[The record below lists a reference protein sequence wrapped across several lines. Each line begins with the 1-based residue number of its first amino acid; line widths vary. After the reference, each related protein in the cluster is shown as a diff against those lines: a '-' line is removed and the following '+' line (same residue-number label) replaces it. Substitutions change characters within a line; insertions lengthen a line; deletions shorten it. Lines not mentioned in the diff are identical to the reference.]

1 MSSKHLDQAKDTV
14 YDYIGGLARHVPA
27 QPALDAFYDLL
38 YRRVAVGRPDVVASL
53 DDVIRSE
60 GFKQDEGLRFLN
72 RSFYTICNPWHL
84 DGEMTPYL
92 ERLVAQLNDLPD
104 PAAQDP
110 LTRLLR
116 RRLQA
121 FNQGDYGD
129 CLHRQMRLGAYG
141 QRRAK
146 PRGDRGTLADYLAD
160 YFYLYCSTTRTPDIE
175 ALEQGVYDDPRQ
187 SGLGYKQVAKLE
199 DMFRAVGEYRRLR
212 LQGADN
218 LVNPTRLPLAEFEQG
233 LIEYHPRQRRGGA
246 APALA
251 LDDQIQP
258 TVRYSHCRPLIQTF
272 LRALI
277 DPLPQQTRDKLHRD
291 LFRAMG
297 TIDEQAVMAVSTVI
311 NLFTRLLDA
320 VFLPDFNTSNV
331 LRFQQYIDK
340 SGAMAIT
347 KVLLHLLLACPMVRF
362 DLEKKLGYLYRHFET
377 SRIQTV
383 AWVVHFFDHV
393 NLALV
398 MNARR
403 IGYFS
408 VVAPPP
414 HFDSL

>member
-1 MSSKHLDQAKDTV
+1 MTIKHLDQSKDTV
-14 YDYIGGLARHVPA
+14 YDYIGGLARHVPP
-27 QPALDAFYDLL
+27 QQALDAFYDLL
-38 YRRVAVGRPDVVASL
+38 CQRIAVGRPDVIACL
-53 DDVIRSE
+53 DDIIRSD

-84 DGEMTPYL
+84 DSEMMPYL
-92 ERLVAQLNDLPD
+92 EQLIARLTTLPD

-116 RRLQA
+116 RQLQA
-121 FNQGDYGD
+121 FSQGDYSD
-129 CLHRQMRLGAYG
+129 CLHRQMRLGVYG
-141 QRRAK
+141 QRRAQ
-146 PRGDRGTLADYLAD
+146 PQGDRDILADYLAD

-175 ALEQGVYDDPRQ
+175 ELEQGAYDDPRQ
-187 SGLGYKQVAKLE
+187 SGLGYKQATKLE

-212 LQGADN
+212 LQGATN
-218 LVNPTRLPLAEFEQG
+218 LVNPTRLPKAEFEQG

-246 APALA
+246 AQSLA
-251 LDDQIQP
+251 LDDRIQP
-258 TVRYSHCRPLIQTF
+258 STRYSHCRPLLQTF

-291 LFRAMG
+291 LFRAVG

-347 KVLLHLLLACPMVRF
+347 KVLLNLLLACPMVRF
-362 DLEKKLGYLYRHFET
+362 DLEKKLGYLYRYFET
-377 SRIQTV
+377 SRIHTV
-383 AWVVHFFDHV
+383 AWVVQFFEHV

-408 VVAPPP
+408 VVTPPP
-414 HFDSL
+414 DFDSL